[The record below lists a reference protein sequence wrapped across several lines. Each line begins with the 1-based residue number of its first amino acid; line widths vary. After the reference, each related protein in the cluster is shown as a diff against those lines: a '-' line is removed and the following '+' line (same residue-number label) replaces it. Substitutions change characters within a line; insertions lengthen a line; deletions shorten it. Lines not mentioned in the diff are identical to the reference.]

1 MHVHAFTVRYM
12 YMYYSYVRY
21 VLQLKGK
28 NSRIEE
34 LDGEVVSLQG
44 QLDNA
49 ASVLN
54 VNVS

>member
-1 MHVHAFTVRYM
+1 MLVYCSTMVCYI
-12 YMYYSYVRY
+12 
-21 VLQLKGK
+21 LQLKEK

-44 QLDNA
+44 QLENV
-49 ASVLN
+49 ASCTLD